1 MAETPAAATPAA
13 TTIAVPAV
21 VAAIAGD
28 RLTGRR
34 VRTGVMTPATAA
46 GMASAATATT
56 VPPPQADIAPLDR
69 VIGRAVS
76 ARLGTA
82 PPGATRTPAATA
94 PPVPPMAVSA
104 MAATEVMPV
113 APVRAVNVTAG
124 TGTGTGGDSGGDRPD
139 RRSSGPG
146 ASRSDGGF
154 RGGDRPTGRPYGG
167 GTGRSEGGYRGG
179 DRPTA
184 RPSYGGNRSDSGF
197 RGGDRPTGRSFGGPS
212 RSDGGFRGGDR
223 PTGSGAPRREF
234 GDRDRGFDRGPSAD
248 RGYDRR
254 PSGDRGGDRDSRAPF
269 AGGDR
274 PRYDSDRRDG
284 GFRGRDG
291 GQGREGGERSSSGAG
306 YRGNQD
312 GASRPSRPAYGRSG
326 GQDRPAG
333 GQGFSR
339 TMSSRIGGAF
349 PEDRTGRPE
358 RSERSE
364 RPRSAGRPADRRT
377 SFGAGNR
384 TDRPARPGGPS
395 SYGSRP
401 RPSGDVDR
409 DRERPDRRRDE
420 RRAAASELPRIPDSI
435 TEDQLSKDVKS
446 ELGGLP
452 ADLAIMVGRYLV
464 AAELAS
470 DPEQSYRYAQAA
482 RHYAARIGIVR
493 EVSGIAAY
501 KTGRWTEALAE
512 LRAAR
517 RLTGRNDYLALMADA
532 ERGLGRL
539 DRALEVVHSPE
550 AKRLPRAAQIE
561 LRIVESGIRR
571 DQGLA
576 DAAVLALQVPE
587 LTDGKL
593 RPWSA
598 RLFYAYGDA
607 LLAAGRRE
615 AAREAF
621 SRAVVADEDEQT
633 DALARL
639 DELDGITVADLEDD
653 EDEEDDELDT
663 SDESGTDL
671 DDDDD
676 EDDEDDEDLDDE
688 ADAELDDEEDDDE
701 EDDGERDDL
710 DDEEDPY
717 EADLDAVVEEKH
729 DAEGDDTT
737 TMRTTRTTSP
747 A

>member
-1 MAETPAAATPAA
+1 
-13 TTIAVPAV
+13 
-21 VAAIAGD
+21 
-28 RLTGRR
+28 
-34 VRTGVMTPATAA
+34 
-46 GMASAATATT
+46 
-56 VPPPQADIAPLDR
+56 
-69 VIGRAVS
+69 
-76 ARLGTA
+76 
-82 PPGATRTPAATA
+82 
-94 PPVPPMAVSA
+94 
-104 MAATEVMPV
+104 
-113 APVRAVNVTAG
+113 
-124 TGTGTGGDSGGDRPD
+124 
-139 RRSSGPG
+139 
-146 ASRSDGGF
+146 
-154 RGGDRPTGRPYGG
+154 
-167 GTGRSEGGYRGG
+167 
-179 DRPTA
+179 
-184 RPSYGGNRSDSGF
+184 
-197 RGGDRPTGRSFGGPS
+197 
-212 RSDGGFRGGDR
+212 
-223 PTGSGAPRREF
+223 
-234 GDRDRGFDRGPSAD
+234 
-248 RGYDRR
+248 
-254 PSGDRGGDRDSRAPF
+254 
-269 AGGDR
+269 
-274 PRYDSDRRDG
+274 
-284 GFRGRDG
+284 
-291 GQGREGGERSSSGAG
+291 
-306 YRGNQD
+306 
-312 GASRPSRPAYGRSG
+312 
-326 GQDRPAG
+326 
-333 GQGFSR
+333 
-339 TMSSRIGGAF
+339 MSNRIGGAF

-358 RSERSE
+358 RSD
-364 RPRSAGRPADRRT
+364 RPRSTGRPGDRRT

-384 TDRPARPGGPS
+384 TDRPARAGGPS

-401 RPSGDVDR
+401 RTGGDVDR

-420 RRAAASELPRIPDSI
+420 RRASASELPRIPDSI

-452 ADLAIMVGRYLV
+452 ADMAIMVGRYLV

-482 RHYAARIGIVR
+482 RHYAARIGVVR

-607 LLAAGRRE
+607 LLAAGRRD

-653 EDEEDDELDT
+653 DEEDEELDT
-663 SDESGTDL
+663 ADESDAEDE

-676 EDDEDDEDLDDE
+676 ED
-688 ADAELDDEEDDDE
+688 EED
-701 EDDGERDDL
+701 DDL
-710 DDEEDPY
+710 DDEEEDDEEEDEDEDDPDEAGDDEEDPF
-717 EADLDAVVEEKH
+717 EADLDEQVDEE
-729 DAEGDDTT
+729 DGPVGSEDED
-737 TMRTTRTTSP
+737 S
-747 A
+747 